1 MHLEAWV
8 WSYADFPKPKASSVR
23 SSALGIATLT
33 DIFLLQFRSP
43 EVQALESQPS
53 LDVEME
59 GDPNEVH
66 AFPLSLTMK
75 QYQ

>member
-8 WSYADFPKPKASSVR
+8 SSYTDFPKLKTCSVR
-23 SSALGIATLT
+23 SSALGIPTLT
-33 DIFLLQFRSP
+33 DIFLLQLRSP
-43 EVQALESQPS
+43 EVQILESQPS

-75 QYQ
+75 Q